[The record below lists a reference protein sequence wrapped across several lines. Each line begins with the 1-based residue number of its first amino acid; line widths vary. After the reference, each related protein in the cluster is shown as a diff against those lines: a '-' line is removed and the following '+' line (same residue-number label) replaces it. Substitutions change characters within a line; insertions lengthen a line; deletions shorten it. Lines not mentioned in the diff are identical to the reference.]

1 MLNGYRILLLLVILI
16 GLVLIYGYQ
25 YLTFGAASNRSS
37 HTAVPNSETL
47 VPILL
52 PLGIKSRTS
61 SEKLSPE
68 LSSTTISSKLSPII
82 PTITLKA
89 SVNPQK
95 MPSPI
100 SPVNDNNDSKMYK
113 NNTAKADVQNIIVF
127 NRIPKTGSEMFE
139 HFGKLLASVLGYR
152 IFMDPQ
158 IMTLFPTD
166 IEQENFAEKFYQN
179 INDTGIYFRHMAF
192 YNFTEWNKPR
202 PIYVSVLRHPIG
214 IIICYIIIYTRYLT
228 TKTQNVIQTIN

>member
-82 PTITLKA
+82 PTIKLKA

-95 MPSPI
+95 MPSPTS
-100 SPVNDNNDSKMYK
+100 SPVNNNNDLKIYK

-214 IIICYIIIYTRYLT
+214 NYLLIITIYTNR
-228 TKTQNVIQTIN
+228 

>member
-61 SEKLSPE
+61 TVKLSSE
-68 LSSTTISSKLSPII
+68 LTTISSKSSSII
-82 PTITLKA
+82 STIESKVRIKA

-95 MPSPI
+95 MPSAI
-100 SPVNDNNDSKMYK
+100 SSPVNNNNDLKIYK

-214 IIICYIIIYTRYLT
+214 ITNYLL
-228 TKTQNVIQTIN
+228 QDNLY

>member
-37 HTAVPNSETL
+37 HTAMPNSETL

-82 PTITLKA
+82 PTIKLKA

-100 SPVNDNNDSKMYK
+100 SSPVNNDNDLKIYK

-214 IIICYIIIYTRYLT
+214 IINYLL
-228 TKTQNVIQTIN
+228 QANYR

>member
-61 SEKLSPE
+61 SVKLSPE
-68 LSSTTISSKLSPII
+68 LTTISSKSSSII
-82 PTITLKA
+82 STIK
-89 SVNPQK
+89 SKVRINPQK

-100 SPVNDNNDSKMYK
+100 SSPVNNNNDLKIYK

-214 IIICYIIIYTRYLT
+214 IIICYIIIYTR
-228 TKTQNVIQTIN
+228 